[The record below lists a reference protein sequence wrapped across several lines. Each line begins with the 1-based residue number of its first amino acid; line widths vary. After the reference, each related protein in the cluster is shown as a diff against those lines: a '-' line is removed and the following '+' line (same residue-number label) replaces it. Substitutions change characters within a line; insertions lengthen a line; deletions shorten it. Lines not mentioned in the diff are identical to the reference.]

1 MANKNTTNVNIK
13 IGGKSKTSKSSKTTG
28 TLIVCAACQGMG
40 KDFLGFICTVCH
52 GKGKVRV

>member
-28 TLIVCAACQGMG
+28 TLIVCAACNGKG
-40 KDFLGFICTVCH
+40 KDSFGFICGVCG